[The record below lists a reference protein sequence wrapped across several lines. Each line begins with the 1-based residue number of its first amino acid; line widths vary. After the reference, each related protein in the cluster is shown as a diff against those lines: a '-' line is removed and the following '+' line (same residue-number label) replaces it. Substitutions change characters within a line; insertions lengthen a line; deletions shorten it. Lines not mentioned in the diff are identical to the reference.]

1 MASGQPTYA
10 SLDLDDNDLPTH
22 QHGTRPSTYSSNMMF
37 PKTAYVGV
45 SLDDDIDTVHVDV
58 RSIQSSRTQAS
69 GSSRLTQTSYRS
81 NVAFF
86 TSRAQGQASHA
97 ASSIKS
103 NFKQLFTRRF
113 WHTLPSHTRSWW
125 QEVWADVKTMRV
137 GHQLWRFTNIFGP
150 IAIIVILIIVMKIA
164 TLQDLYPVYEA
175 CRPDSGF
182 YVGDGEYNI
191 WARDGFF
198 QITLGFGEFPFSTAK
213 IIDIA
218 WDIVVGRGGQGILV
232 WICFVVYGKAL
243 VRSMESTSVSFGTF
257 EAITLQS
264 GSVTGS
270 LKLAR
275 DLLKHP
281 TTQAKFMVFWVI
293 ISAIF
298 VLLFPT
304 MASAMSGYAA
314 NIKSYV
320 DVGEGGMIGYSSFS
334 LVRYIIHDGD
344 RLGDNFGKDYKVL
357 VGKYSEAFEI
367 VDVPQAEDCISPY
380 YPRQNYDTDDFELD
394 WSYAHLVPA
403 CELYWHISE
412 YVFNYGFL
420 GMNQTNSTF
429 NNSGTT
435 INLPSPSLN
444 ISAIFWDESWVY
456 GGEDADWWYYPY
468 GYYWKSPSGDTPF
481 ARAQM
486 PLLSNGEFTY
496 GIERINELGRCQQSN
511 TSYKWGFSFLI
522 LFTVLLL
529 FAVWCVGM
537 YALWMDAFLHSR
549 VDNAGRHIGLQRA
562 VLDLAHVMRNDIG
575 DDLPEMASNNQL
587 NEKVR
592 KDLKGGR
599 ITYQM
604 LNPEFMPMS
613 RWTEFKLRCRVR
625 GSIKAWAKAE
635 WRWIAFFLLS
645 VGLLASAIGGT
656 HAPVFTAFFLCYGS
670 ASALYAGPTHKGR
683 WLVFLGCCAL
693 AIIFGPIGPYVYAD
707 KNHYGVVWLRD
718 DAYYAFSWWYG

>member
-1 MASGQPTYA
+1 MASGQPAYVGLEA
-10 SLDLDDNDLPTH
+10 DDNDLPTD
-22 QHGTRPSTYSSNMMF
+22 QHGTQSLAYSSNMIF

-45 SLDDDIDTVHVDV
+45 SLDDDIDTVNVDV

-69 GSSRLTQTSYRS
+69 GFSRLTQTSYRS
-81 NVAFF
+81 NIALF
-86 TSRAQGQASHA
+86 TTQAHEQASHA
-97 ASSIKS
+97 ASTMQQ
-103 NFKQLFTRRF
+103 NFYQLFSREF
-113 WHTLPSHTRSWW
+113 WRTLPSHSKSWW
-125 QEVWADVKTMRV
+125 QEAYADVKTLRLR
-137 GHQLWRFTNIFGP
+137 HQLWRFTNVIGP
-150 IAIIVILIIVMKIA
+150 IAIIIALIVVMKIV
-164 TLQDLYPVYEA
+164 TLKDLYPVHEA

-182 YVGDGEYNI
+182 YVGDAEYNI

-198 QITLGFGEFPFSTAK
+198 QITLAFGEFPFSTAK
-213 IIDIA
+213 IIDVA

-232 WICFVVYGKAL
+232 WVCFVVYGKAL

-281 TTQAKFMVFWVI
+281 SIQARFMVFWVI
-293 ISAIF
+293 TSAIF
-298 VLLFPT
+298 VLSFPT

-320 DVGEGGMIGYSSFS
+320 DVGEGDMVGYASFS

-344 RLGDNFGKDYKVL
+344 RLGGNFGKDYKVL
-357 VGKYSEAFEI
+357 VGKYSERTEI
-367 VDVPQAEDCISPY
+367 VDVQESEDCIAPY
-380 YPRQNYDTDDFELD
+380 YPHQNYGVDDLELD
-394 WSYAHLVPA
+394 WSDAHAVPE
-403 CELYWHISE
+403 CEFYWHVSE
-412 YVFNYGFL
+412 YAFNYGFL

-429 NNSGTT
+429 NNSGTI
-435 INLPSPSLN
+435 INLPSPALN
-444 ISAIFWDESWVY
+444 ISAIFWNESWISAA
-456 GGEDADWWYYPY
+456 EDADWWYYPY
-468 GYYWKSPSGDTPF
+468 GVHWKSPSGDTPF
-481 ARAQM
+481 ARTQQ
-486 PLLSNGEFTY
+486 PLFSNGEFTFE
-496 GIERINELGRCQQSN
+496 IDKINELGRCQQSN

-522 LFTVLLL
+522 LFVVLLL

-537 YALWMDAFLHSR
+537 YALWIDAFLHSR

-575 DDLPEMASNNQL
+575 DDLPEMASNNQV

-599 ITYQM
+599 ISYQM

-613 RWTEFKLRCRVR
+613 RWTEFRLRCRAK

-635 WRWIAFFLLS
+635 WPWIAFFLLS
-645 VGLLASAIGGT
+645 VGFLASAIGGT

-670 ASALYAGPTHKGR
+670 ASALYAGSSHKGR
-683 WLVFLGCCAL
+683 WLVFLVCCAV
-693 AIIFGPIGPYVYAD
+693 AIILGPIGPYVYLD

-718 DAYYAFSWWYG
+718 DAYYALSWWYG